1 MPARSSVKKRE
12 GEFAYKVVS
21 HSKYREMRNEDDRRQ
36 YNRNKQMESR
46 SWSKVSLTSAD
57 CVPPSAQAESEAP
70 SNTER
75 GDTHARSNGMGD
87 KDRGRLVFI
96 QEMGAKIVDSHGTD
110 LFPEWKAALK
120 GLGREGAEAVFKQA
134 RPGILWPSEFK
145 AHRKA
150 MGV

>member
-1 MPARSSVKKRE
+1 
-12 GEFAYKVVS
+12 
-21 HSKYREMRNEDDRRQ
+21 
-36 YNRNKQMESR
+36 
-46 SWSKVSLTSAD
+46 LTGID
-57 CVPPSAQAESEAP
+57 CVPPSAQAESLSDSESKRGEGEAP
-70 SNTER
+70 P
-75 GDTHARSNGMGD
+75 AMGE
-87 KDRGRLVFI
+87 KDRGRLAFI
-96 QEMGAKIVDSHGTD
+96 QEMGAKTTDGKGGD